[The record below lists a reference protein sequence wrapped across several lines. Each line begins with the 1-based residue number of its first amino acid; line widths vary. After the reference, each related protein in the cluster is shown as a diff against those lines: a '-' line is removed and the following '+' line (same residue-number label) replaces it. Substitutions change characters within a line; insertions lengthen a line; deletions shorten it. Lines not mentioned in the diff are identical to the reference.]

1 MSQIIQLF
9 STQNLKVASAL
20 TAMGFQF
27 ENETAPV
34 TRVLRPSGQE
44 STVFWFHAQHP
55 ETGEQAEQVSRWMT
69 TEADSFAEKNPEHPV
84 AYMRAV
90 LANRDELV
98 GVIKSTPRQVLI
110 ERNGRTISISENA
123 TPEDRARFARNS

>member
-9 STQNLKVASAL
+9 STQNLKVASVL
-20 TAMGFQF
+20 CAMGFQF
-27 ENETAPV
+27 ESDSAPV
-34 TRVLRPSGQE
+34 TRVLRQSGQE
-44 STVFWFHAQHP
+44 STVFWFKAQHP
-55 ETGEQAEQVSRWMT
+55 ETGEQAEQIARWMT
-69 TEADSFAEKNPEHPV
+69 TEADTFAAKNPEHPV

-98 GVIKSTPRQVLI
+98 VVIKSTPRQVLI